1 MIDIPLNAKVECVDG
16 SYGEST
22 CVIINPITKKVT
34 HFVVQGTGLHSSKEH
49 LVSIDQV
56 VETTSATIR
65 LACTKDELVAMQP
78 FVKTHYIKSKAP
90 VYPGYYYDYVF
101 ISPYV
106 TNAVT
111 GPSYIPVEE
120 ECIPPGELAVRR
132 GARVEATDGNVGKV
146 AEFLVDPASGHI
158 THMVLME
165 GHLWGKKEISL
176 PISSIENAYEDRV
189 DLKLDKQAIKALPAI
204 AVKRHYGKQS
214 NK

>member
-22 CVIINPITKKVT
+22 CVIINPIKKNVT
-34 HFVVQGTGLHSSKEH
+34 HVVVQGKGLHSPKEH

-65 LACTKDELVAMQP
+65 LDCTRDELAAMQP

-90 VYPGYYYDYVF
+90 VYPGYYYDVYMR
-101 ISPYV
+101 PYV
-106 TNAVT
+106 TNAVMR
-111 GPSYIPVEE
+111 PSYIPVEE

-132 GARVEATDGNVGKV
+132 GARVEATDDRVGRV
-146 AEFLVDPASGHI
+146 GEFLVDPKSGHI
-158 THMVLME
+158 THMVLKE
-165 GHLWGKKEISL
+165 GHLWGKKEINV
-176 PISSIENAYEDRV
+176 PISAIENAYEDRV
-189 DLKLDKQAIKALPAI
+189 ELKLDKQAIEALPAI

>member
-65 LACTKDELVAMQP
+65 LACTKDEL
-78 FVKTHYIKSKAP
+78 
-90 VYPGYYYDYVF
+90 
-101 ISPYV
+101 
-106 TNAVT
+106 AVQ
-111 GPSYIPVEE
+111 
-120 ECIPPGELAVRR
+120 R

-146 AEFLVDPASGHI
+146 AEFFSGSGQRPH
-158 THMVLME
+158 HPHGSDGRSPV
-165 GHLWGKKEISL
+165 G
-176 PISSIENAYEDRV
+176 
-189 DLKLDKQAIKALPAI
+189 
-204 AVKRHYGKQS
+204 
-214 NK
+214 